1 MNKKLIMPVLAMLA
15 FFPVFG
21 QGQLPSDSLLR
32 REAARM
38 LMVGFRGDCIDDNS
52 DAARYVRDLH
62 VGSIVLFDVDLT
74 SDGPR
79 KIGTRN
85 ITTKERLIK
94 LTHQLQG
101 YADEP
106 RPRGWNGVPSQAPI
120 WFPTHGKCSISR
132 HSRQP

>member
-52 DAARYVRDLH
+52 DAARYVRDLC
-62 VGSIVLFDVDLT
+62 VGAIILFDVDLT
-74 SDGPR
+74 GDAT
-79 KIGTRN
+79 IGSRN
-85 ITTKERLIK
+85 VTSRWATCSK
-94 LTHQLQG
+94 LAL
-101 YADEP
+101 
-106 RPRGWNGVPSQAPI
+106 
-120 WFPTHGKCSISR
+120 
-132 HSRQP
+132 